1 MNFDGLLTTIVLS
14 ALVLIFGSILRRS
27 ANLRL
32 HFWFIAWTLIL
43 IHCVVQWLG
52 ILGFSDTANTI
63 VVVDTLV
70 CAGTAFLCALCS
82 ITQRHYL
89 FLVAAVFAVPAS
101 AYCGLVYSG
110 VTSPW
115 LLSSLILIAAAGVIT
130 VNIVAGERGKPLW
143 QIVVASL
150 LGAASSSLPFSS
162 DNLSGAS
169 CSC

>member
-32 HFWFIAWTLIL
+32 HFWFIGWTLIL

-52 ILGFSDTANTI
+52 IPGLSATGNAI
-63 VVVDTLV
+63 VDVDTLI

-89 FLVAAVFAVPAS
+89 VLVAATFAVPTS
-101 AYCGLVYSG
+101 IYCAL
-110 VTSPW
+110 
-115 LLSSLILIAAAGVIT
+115 
-130 VNIVAGERGKPLW
+130 
-143 QIVVASL
+143 
-150 LGAASSSLPFSS
+150 
-162 DNLSGAS
+162 
-169 CSC
+169 